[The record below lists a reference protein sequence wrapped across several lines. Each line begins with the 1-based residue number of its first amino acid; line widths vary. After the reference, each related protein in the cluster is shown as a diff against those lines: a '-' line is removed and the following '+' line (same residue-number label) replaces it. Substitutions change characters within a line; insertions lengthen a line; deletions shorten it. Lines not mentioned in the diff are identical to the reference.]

1 MDFNTRHYEWV
12 VKKVFGGGYIYKT
25 LTEDPM
31 KNLVYDK
38 LLNGTFTFQD
48 DIMSAHKLWSKHMRS
63 KVSNN
68 AEPGIGKLE
77 EQITVIDLRTKF
89 LKAKED
95 ITSRGISGLHRG
107 IYKACTNDNLLATIQ
122 MTIVSLVFKFDLK
135 GVSISRWHKAFN

>member
-48 DIMSAHKLWSKHMRS
+48 DLMSAHKLWSKHMRS
-63 KVSNN
+63 KVFNN
-68 AEPGIGKLE
+68 TEPGMGKLAEP
-77 EQITVIDLRTKF
+77 ITVIELRNNF
-89 LKAKED
+89 LKAKEG
-95 ITSRGISGLHRG
+95 ITSSGISGLHRG
-107 IYKACTNDNLLATIQ
+107 IYKA
-122 MTIVSLVFKFDLK
+122 
-135 GVSISRWHKAFN
+135 